1 MNRGEVSYHS
11 VTVSRHWPNVC
22 VRRYVSHLETVR
34 SFSGWRKISSPIK
47 LGLGGKN
54 DAWRTFL
61 AASPQTFRLSV
72 SLCFR
77 RFPPTSVAWFHC
89 INTCAEQPNLNR
101 HAGRRN
107 PQRNTNSLFLQR

>member
-47 LGLGGKN
+47 LGLGVKN

-72 SLCFR
+72 SLIFR
-77 RFPPTSVAWFHC
+77 RFHPTSVASFFFLK
-89 INTCAEQPNLNR
+89 IRPQQRSTLFPYTTLFPND
-101 HAGRRN
+101 GM
-107 PQRNTNSLFLQR
+107 P